1 LKRMA
6 TRMTETPNRAA
17 STIII
22 RTVTLVL
29 VARGL
34 QATKTVI
41 RRLAAFRVREM
52 VVVSGGVRR

>member
-1 LKRMA
+1 MA